1 MMRGDQMTKKRAR
14 LLFIYVLLAGGA
26 ILCVMPMVYMLGI
39 SLKPSG
45 ALYEFPPHLF
55 PGPEQLTLV
64 NFEEIL
70 AQSKFFYNFCNSV
83 IVACLTVVLSAFI
96 SSAFAFCLERFRFRG
111 RKLLMVLVIGT
122 MIIPGTTM
130 IITQFQLANF
140 LHLTNSDLGLVPFY
154 VAWVMPFSTFMI
166 MNYISSIPR
175 DYDEA
180 VYVEGGDIFTVFF
193 RVIVP
198 LSKPAIASVS
208 IFNFLTSWDEFQW
221 ALTVIDED
229 AKRTMPIAIAG
240 FFGEH
245 QFTEWGSVFALS
257 MISLIPVFVIFITM
271 QKYFVSGL
279 QAGGLKG

>member
-1 MMRGDQMTKKRAR
+1 MTKKRAR

-83 IVACLTVVLSAFI
+83 IVACLTVVLSAFV

-111 RKLLMVLVIGT
+111 RKLLMALVIGT

-180 VYVEGGDIFTVFF
+180 VYVEGGDVFTVFF

-229 AKRTMPIAIAG
+229 TKRTMPIAIAG

-257 MISLIPVFVIFITM
+257 MISLVPVFVIFVTM

>member
-1 MMRGDQMTKKRAR
+1 MTKKRAR

-96 SSAFAFCLERFRFRG
+96 SSAFACGLERFRFRG

-229 AKRTMPIAIAG
+229 TKRTMPIAIAG

-257 MISLIPVFVIFITM
+257 MISLVPVFVIFITM

>member
-1 MMRGDQMTKKRAR
+1 MTKKRAR

-111 RKLLMVLVIGT
+111 RKLLMALVIGT

-180 VYVEGGDIFTVFF
+180 VYVEGGDVFTVFF

-229 AKRTMPIAIAG
+229 TKRTMPIAIAG

-257 MISLIPVFVIFITM
+257 MISLVPVFVIFVTM

>member
-1 MMRGDQMTKKRAR
+1 MTKKRAR

-55 PGPEQLTLV
+55 PCPEQLTLV

-111 RKLLMVLVIGT
+111 RKFLMSLVIGT

>member
-1 MMRGDQMTKKRAR
+1 MTKKRAR

-257 MISLIPVFVIFITM
+257 MISLVPVFVIFVTM

>member
-1 MMRGDQMTKKRAR
+1 
-14 LLFIYVLLAGGA
+14 
-26 ILCVMPMVYMLGI
+26 
-39 SLKPSG
+39 
-45 ALYEFPPHLF
+45 
-55 PGPEQLTLV
+55 
-64 NFEEIL
+64 
-70 AQSKFFYNFCNSV
+70 
-83 IVACLTVVLSAFI
+83 
-96 SSAFAFCLERFRFRG
+96 
-111 RKLLMVLVIGT
+111 MVLVIGT

-130 IITQFQLANF
+130 IIMQFQLANF

-180 VYVEGGDIFTVFF
+180 VYVEGGDVFTVFF

>member
-1 MMRGDQMTKKRAR
+1 MTKKRAR

-111 RKLLMVLVIGT
+111 RKLLMALVIGT

-130 IITQFQLANF
+130 IITQFPLANF

-180 VYVEGGDIFTVFF
+180 VYVEGGDVFTVFF

-257 MISLIPVFVIFITM
+257 MISLVPVFVIFVTM

>member
-1 MMRGDQMTKKRAR
+1 MR

-55 PGPEQLTLV
+55 PSPEQLTLV

-70 AQSKFFYNFCNSV
+70 AQTKFFYNFCNSV
-83 IVACLTVVLSAFI
+83 MVACFTVILSAFI
-96 SSAFAFCLERFRFRG
+96 SSAFAFCLARFRFRG
-111 RKLLMVLVIGT
+111 RKLLMALVIGT

-257 MISLIPVFVIFITM
+257 MISLIPVFVIFVTM

>member
-1 MMRGDQMTKKRAR
+1 MTKKRMR

-83 IVACLTVVLSAFI
+83 IVACLTVVLSAFV

-111 RKLLMVLVIGT
+111 RKLLMALVIGT

-257 MISLIPVFVIFITM
+257 MISLVPVFVIFVTM

>member
-1 MMRGDQMTKKRAR
+1 MTKKRAR

-64 NFEEIL
+64 NFEELL

-111 RKLLMVLVIGT
+111 RKLLMALVIGT

-180 VYVEGGDIFTVFF
+180 VYVEGGDVFTVFF

-257 MISLIPVFVIFITM
+257 MISLVPVFVIFVTM

>member
-1 MMRGDQMTKKRAR
+1 MTKKRAR

>member
-1 MMRGDQMTKKRAR
+1 MTKKRAR

-180 VYVEGGDIFTVFF
+180 VYVEGGDVFTVFF

-257 MISLIPVFVIFITM
+257 MISLIPVFVIFVTM

>member
-1 MMRGDQMTKKRAR
+1 MTKKRAR

-229 AKRTMPIAIAG
+229 TKRTMPIAIAG

-257 MISLIPVFVIFITM
+257 MISLVPVFVIFITM

>member
-1 MMRGDQMTKKRAR
+1 MTKKRAR

-229 AKRTMPIAIAG
+229 TKRTMPIAIAG

-257 MISLIPVFVIFITM
+257 MISLVPVFVIFVTM

>member
-1 MMRGDQMTKKRAR
+1 MTKKRAR

-26 ILCVMPMVYMLGI
+26 ILCIMPMVYMLGI

-257 MISLIPVFVIFITM
+257 MISLIPVFVIFVTM

>member
-1 MMRGDQMTKKRAR
+1 MTKKRAR

-83 IVACLTVVLSAFI
+83 IVACLTVVLSAFV

-180 VYVEGGDIFTVFF
+180 VYVEGGDVFTVFF

>member
-1 MMRGDQMTKKRAR
+1 MTKKRAR

-111 RKLLMVLVIGT
+111 RKFLMSLVIGT

-229 AKRTMPIAIAG
+229 TKRTMPIAIAG

-257 MISLIPVFVIFITM
+257 MISLVPVFVIFVTM

>member
-111 RKLLMVLVIGT
+111 RKFLMSLVIGT

>member
-1 MMRGDQMTKKRAR
+1 MTKKRAR

-26 ILCVMPMVYMLGI
+26 ILCVMPMVYMLGV

-111 RKLLMVLVIGT
+111 RKLLMALVIGT

-180 VYVEGGDIFTVFF
+180 VYVEGGDVFTVFF

-257 MISLIPVFVIFITM
+257 MISLVPVFVIFVTM

>member
-1 MMRGDQMTKKRAR
+1 MTKKRAR

-111 RKLLMVLVIGT
+111 RKLLMALVIGT

-180 VYVEGGDIFTVFF
+180 VYVEGGDVFTVFF

-257 MISLIPVFVIFITM
+257 MISLVPVFVIFVTM

>member
-1 MMRGDQMTKKRAR
+1 MRGDQMTKKRAR

-111 RKLLMVLVIGT
+111 RKFLMSLVIGT

>member
-1 MMRGDQMTKKRAR
+1 MTKKRAR

-83 IVACLTVVLSAFI
+83 IVACLTVVLSAFV

-111 RKLLMVLVIGT
+111 RKLLMALVIGT

-229 AKRTMPIAIAG
+229 TKRTMPIAIAG

>member
-1 MMRGDQMTKKRAR
+1 MTKKRAR

-83 IVACLTVVLSAFI
+83 IVACLTVVLSAFV

-180 VYVEGGDIFTVFF
+180 VYVEGGDVFTVFF

-257 MISLIPVFVIFITM
+257 MISLVPVFVIFITM

>member
-1 MMRGDQMTKKRAR
+1 MTKKRAR

-111 RKLLMVLVIGT
+111 RKFLMSLVIGT

>member
-1 MMRGDQMTKKRAR
+1 MTKKRAR

-111 RKLLMVLVIGT
+111 RKLLMALVIGT

-229 AKRTMPIAIAG
+229 TKRTMPIAIAG

-257 MISLIPVFVIFITM
+257 MISLVPVFVIFVTM

>member
-1 MMRGDQMTKKRAR
+1 MTKKRMR

-180 VYVEGGDIFTVFF
+180 VYVEGGDVFTVFF

-257 MISLIPVFVIFITM
+257 MISLVPVFVIFVTM

>member
-1 MMRGDQMTKKRAR
+1 MTKKRAR

-229 AKRTMPIAIAG
+229 TKRTMPIAIAG

>member
-1 MMRGDQMTKKRAR
+1 MTKKRAR

-39 SLKPSG
+39 SLKSSG

-83 IVACLTVVLSAFI
+83 IVACLTVVLSAFV

-180 VYVEGGDIFTVFF
+180 VYVEGGDVFTVFF

-208 IFNFLTSWDEFQW
+208 IFNFLTSWDGFQW

>member
-1 MMRGDQMTKKRAR
+1 MTKKRAR

-180 VYVEGGDIFTVFF
+180 VYVEGGDVFTVFF

-257 MISLIPVFVIFITM
+257 MISLVPVFVIFVTM

>member
-1 MMRGDQMTKKRAR
+1 MTKKRAR

-83 IVACLTVVLSAFI
+83 IVACLTVVLSAFV

-111 RKLLMVLVIGT
+111 RKLLMALVIGT

-229 AKRTMPIAIAG
+229 TKRTMPIAIAG

-257 MISLIPVFVIFITM
+257 MISLVPVFVIFVTM

>member
-1 MMRGDQMTKKRAR
+1 MTKKRAR

-96 SSAFAFCLERFRFRG
+96 SSAFAFCLVRFRFRG
-111 RKLLMVLVIGT
+111 RKLLMALVIGT

-180 VYVEGGDIFTVFF
+180 VYVEGGDVFTVFF

-257 MISLIPVFVIFITM
+257 MISLVPVFVIFVTM

>member
-1 MMRGDQMTKKRAR
+1 MTKKRAR

-83 IVACLTVVLSAFI
+83 IVACLTVVLSAFV

-180 VYVEGGDIFTVFF
+180 VYVEGGDVFTVFF

-257 MISLIPVFVIFITM
+257 MISLVPVFVIFVTM

>member
-1 MMRGDQMTKKRAR
+1 MTKKRAR

-180 VYVEGGDIFTVFF
+180 VYVEGGDVFTVFF

-257 MISLIPVFVIFITM
+257 MISLVPVFVIFITM

>member
-1 MMRGDQMTKKRAR
+1 MTKKRAR

-26 ILCVMPMVYMLGI
+26 ILCIMPMVYMLGI

-229 AKRTMPIAIAG
+229 TKRTMPIAIAG

-257 MISLIPVFVIFITM
+257 MISLVPVFVIFVTM

>member
-1 MMRGDQMTKKRAR
+1 MTKKRAR

-45 ALYEFPPHLF
+45 ALYEFPPHLI

-64 NFEEIL
+64 NYEEIL

-111 RKLLMVLVIGT
+111 RKLLMALVIGT

-140 LHLTNSDLGLVPFY
+140 LHLTNSDLVLVPFY

-180 VYVEGGDIFTVFF
+180 VYVEGGDVFTVFF

-257 MISLIPVFVIFITM
+257 MISLVPVFVIFVTM

>member
-1 MMRGDQMTKKRAR
+1 MTKKRAR

-26 ILCVMPMVYMLGI
+26 ILCIMPMVYMLGI

-83 IVACLTVVLSAFI
+83 IVACLTVVLSAFV

-111 RKLLMVLVIGT
+111 RKLLMALVIGT

-229 AKRTMPIAIAG
+229 TKRTMPIAIAS

-257 MISLIPVFVIFITM
+257 MISLVPVFVIFITM